1 MPVNR
6 NALIR
11 FRTIDNCLRNCY
23 RQWTLEDLI
32 EACSEALY
40 EYEGI
45 DKGVSRRT
53 VQMDL
58 QLMRSDKLGYNAPIV
73 VVDKKYYA
81 YEDPDYSI
89 TNIPL
94 TDQDLGKLT
103 EVVEILRQFKGFT
116 HFNELNGMVQK
127 LEDRIYTAKT
137 KQAPIIDLEKNE
149 HLKGLEHLDVLYQA
163 ILKKQAITLTY
174 QSFRARDASAFHF
187 HPYFL
192 KEFRNRW
199 FLVGVKKQ
207 SQPVL
212 TLALDRIIT
221 VEEAPITYVENK
233 DLDVSSYFK
242 DVIGVT
248 VNPAEE
254 PQTVELYFNAD
265 NAPYVLTKPLHH
277 SQKLLERT
285 SNGII
290 VQLQVQL
297 NFELEREILG
307 FGDCVKVLKPEH
319 LKRRIQMKMMNAVE
333 LYEKELKLIELESSR
348 KKVLRSG
355 TAILD
360 ALYTQKEV
368 GQILS
373 IIHRTTTADP
383 ARFSGTEDLFAI
395 RHLLREIPK
404 LKSVLFNQN
413 MQRLVKEGFGE
424 NYFLTKAIYFDKLPL
439 SNWYVTWHQ
448 DVPINVKEKIE
459 TEGFRGWTN
468 KGGLVSVIPPLE
480 YLQKAF
486 TVRIHL
492 DDTDEKNGA
501 LRVIPKTHFQVLTN
515 EEIAIIREA
524 EEAKC
529 CKVLRGGV
537 HLMKPLTLHA
547 SSKIENDQHRRV
559 IHLEFNCL
567 DLPGELE
574 WLEREEVL
582 QREAATQ

>member
-11 FRTIDNCLRNCY
+11 FRTIDNCLRNRY
-23 RQWTLEDLI
+23 RKWTLEDLI

-73 VVDKKYYA
+73 VVDKKYYS

-163 ILKKQAITLTY
+163 ILKKQALTLTY
-174 QSFRARDASAFHF
+174 QSFRARDASDFTF

-199 FLVGVKKQ
+199 FLVGVKKR

-212 TLALDRIIT
+212 TLALDRIIA
-221 VEEAPITYVENK
+221 VEEAQVAYVENTTI
-233 DLDVSSYFK
+233 DVSAYFR

-248 VNPAEE
+248 VNPTEE

-285 SNGII
+285 GNGII

-297 NFELEREILG
+297 NFELEREIMG
-307 FGDCVKVLKPEH
+307 FGDCVKVLKPER
-319 LKRRIQMKMMNAVE
+319 LKRRIQDKMKNAAE
-333 LYEKELKLIELESSR
+333 LYEKELNLIELESCKR
-348 KKVLRSG
+348 KVLRSG
-355 TAILD
+355 SAILD
-360 ALYTQKEV
+360 NLYTHKEV
-368 GQILS
+368 GQMLS
-373 IIHRTTTADP
+373 IIKRTTQAHPD
-383 ARFSGTEDLFAI
+383 RFKGTEDLFSI
-395 RHLLREIPK
+395 RNLLQEIPK
-404 LKSVLFNQN
+404 LKTVLFNQN
-413 MQRLVKEGFGE
+413 LCRLVKEGFGE
-424 NYFLTKAIYFDKLPL
+424 NYFLTKAIFFDKPPQ

-448 DVPINVKEKIE
+448 DIPINVQGKIE

-468 KGGLVSVIPPLE
+468 KAGLISVIPPLE
-480 YLQKAF
+480 YLQKSV
-486 TVRIHL
+486 TVRVHL

-501 LRVIPKTHFQVLTN
+501 LRVIPKTHFKVLN
-515 EEIAIIREA
+515 SEEIAHIRET
-524 EEAKC
+524 EEPKC

-547 SSKIENDQHRRV
+547 SSKTENDQHRRV

-567 DLPGELE
+567 ELPEKME
-574 WLEREEVL
+574 WLEREDVL
-582 QREAATQ
+582 

>member
-11 FRTIDNCLRNCY
+11 FRTIDNCLRNRY
-23 RQWTLEDLI
+23 RTWTLEDLI

-45 DKGVSRRT
+45 DKGVSRRS

-73 VVDKKYYA
+73 VVDKKYYT
-81 YEDPDYSI
+81 YEDPEYSI

-127 LEDRIYTAKT
+127 LEDRIHTAKT

-149 HLKGLEHLDVLYQA
+149 HLKGLEHIDVLYQA
-163 ILKKQAITLTY
+163 ILRKKAITLSY
-174 QSFRARDASAFHF
+174 QSFRAREASSFNF

-199 FLVGVKKQ
+199 FLIGIKKA

-221 VEEAPITYVENK
+221 VEEAMVPYLDNSSINVE
-233 DLDVSSYFK
+233 SFFK

-248 VNPAEE
+248 VNVNEP
-254 PQTVELYFNAD
+254 PQTVELYVNAD

-277 SQKLLERT
+277 SQKMLERT
-285 SNGII
+285 GNGVII
-290 VQLQVQL
+290 QLEVQM

-307 FGDCVKVLKPEH
+307 FGDCIKVLKPER
-319 LKRRIQMKMMNAVE
+319 LKRRIQEKMKNAAE
-333 LYEKELKLIELESSR
+333 LYEKELRLIELESS
-348 KKVLRSG
+348 KKKLLRTG

-360 ALYTQKEV
+360 GMYTQKEV
-368 GQILS
+368 GKMLS
-373 IIHRTTTADP
+373 IINRA
-383 ARFSGTEDLFAI
+383 TEDPNRFHGTDGLFSI
-395 RHLLREIPK
+395 RNLLQEIPN

-413 MQRLVKEGFGE
+413 LKSLVKEGFGE
-424 NYFLTKAIYFDKLPL
+424 DYFLTKAIYFDKPPK

-448 DVPINVKEKIE
+448 DVPINVKEKVDSD
-459 TEGFRGWTN
+459 GFRGWTN
-468 KGGLVSVIPPLE
+468 KAGLISVIPPLD
-480 YLQKAF
+480 YLHKAI
-486 TVRIHL
+486 TVRVHL

-501 LRVIPKTHFQVLTN
+501 LRVIPKTHFSALSH
-515 EEIAIIREA
+515 EEISNLRETT
-524 EEAKC
+524 ESKC
-529 CKVLRGGV
+529 CKVLKGGV
-537 HLMKPLTLHA
+537 HLMKPLTLHS
-547 SSKIENDQHRRV
+547 SSKTVNEKHRRV

-567 DLPGELE
+567 DLPEGLE
-574 WLEREEVL
+574 WLEREDF
-582 QREAATQ
+582 